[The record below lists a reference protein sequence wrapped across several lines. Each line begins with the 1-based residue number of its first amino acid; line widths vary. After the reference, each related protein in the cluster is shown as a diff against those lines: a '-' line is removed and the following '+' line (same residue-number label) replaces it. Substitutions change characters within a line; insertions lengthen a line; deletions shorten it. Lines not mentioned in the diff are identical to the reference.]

1 MTLTIQRK
9 EIDAPMSPPTGPCRL
24 ILSCLALGLSVLVS
38 PFPGPERAEG
48 DSPPVP
54 PALSSVS
61 VQGSTVTLTL
71 AIPRKPA
78 GRFLH
83 LTVDRGRLMGRKVI
97 PGHSIMVCV
106 GHLSAGRHRL
116 GYELAGR
123 DQIVK
128 TDEVPVPVVVHGG
141 APYSCPPTGKGS

>member
-1 MTLTIQRK
+1 MNH
-9 EIDAPMSPPTGPCRL
+9 PTGPFRL
-24 ILSCLALGLSVLVS
+24 ILFCLVLGLSVLVF
-38 PFPGPERAEG
+38 PFPGPGRAEG
-48 DSPPVP
+48 DSSPLPPT
-54 PALSSVS
+54 LSSVS
-61 VQGSTVTLTL
+61 VQGSTVILTL
-71 AIPRKPA
+71 AIPGKPA

-128 TDEVPVPVVVHGG
+128 TDEVPVPVVVPGG
-141 APYSCPPTGKGS
+141 APYSCPPTGKES

>member
-1 MTLTIQRK
+1 MNHLNGHCRTTL
-9 EIDAPMSPPTGPCRL
+9 SFL
-24 ILSCLALGLSVLVS
+24 VLWLSVLVF
-38 PFPGPERAEG
+38 PLPGPERAEA
-48 DSPPVP
+48 DSTSSPPT
-54 PALSSVS
+54 LSSVS
-61 VQGSTVTLTL
+61 VRGSTVTLTL
-71 AIPRKPA
+71 SIPKKPA

-83 LTVDRGRLMGRKVI
+83 LTVDRGRLLGKKVV
-97 PGHSIMVCV
+97 PGHSLVLCV

-116 GYELAGR
+116 GFDLAGR

>member
-1 MTLTIQRK
+1 MNH
-9 EIDAPMSPPTGPCRL
+9 PTGHCRTT
-24 ILSCLALGLSVLVS
+24 LSSLVLGLSVLL
-38 PFPGPERAEG
+38 FPLAGPERAEAG
-48 DSPPVP
+48 STSPPP
-54 PALSSVS
+54 TLSSVS
-61 VQGSTVTLTL
+61 VRGSTVTLTL
-71 AIPRKPA
+71 SIPKKPA

-83 LTVDRGRLMGRKVI
+83 LTVDRGRLLGRKVV
-97 PGHSIMVCV
+97 PGRSLVLCV

-116 GYELAGR
+116 GFDLAGR